1 MMDVARTVGCAVL
14 LCLLV
19 TGVAAT
25 IPALAPAQAQ
35 EAAPGDTARADT
47 VPGDTVPGDTVVPAG
62 APAGEAVYGACPDR
76 PEAPSDA
83 PGVAWGDTLAAADR
97 LAGELATDA
106 LADLPADS
114 LLRRGD
120 RAFSAGHHTTA
131 FAAYAGAVRAGGGY
145 GSFWKAARAAVDVG
159 QDLQGDEAE
168 AWYGVA
174 EAYGRRA
181 VEARPGAP
189 EGRLHL
195 AQALGLVALDAGTRE
210 RVQLSEEIRR
220 EARAAIEADSA
231 YAGGWHVLGRWHR
244 GVMELSGAGRFF
256 ARTFLGGEVLGEASW
271 EDAARHLERA
281 AELEPDRIVHH
292 LELGRVYRERDRPAE
307 AVERWRRVL
316 ELPPRDFHDCVYQRE
331 ARELLETMD
340 AEPEGDGPGAG
351 PADDRP
357 GAGSP
362 SGGAGL
368 AVGR

>member
-1 MMDVARTVGCAVL
+1 MMNVARTVGCAVL
-14 LCLLV
+14 LCILG
-19 TGVAAT
+19 TGGVAPV
-25 IPALAPAQAQ
+25 PALAPAQAQ

-47 VPGDTVPGDTVVPAG
+47 VPGDTLAAAGDPARE
-62 APAGEAVYGACPDR
+62 PAYGACPDR
-76 PEAPSDA
+76 LDTPSDA

-106 LADLPADS
+106 LADLPVDS

-120 RAFSAGHHTTA
+120 RAFAAGHHTSA
-131 FAAYAGAVRAGGGY
+131 YAAYAAAARAGGDY
-145 GSFWKAARAAVDVG
+145 GSLWKAARAAVDVG
-159 QDLQGDEAE
+159 QDLSGDEAE

-181 VEARPGAP
+181 AEARPGAP
-189 EGRLHL
+189 EGHLHL

-210 RVQLSEEIRR
+210 RVRLSEEIRR
-220 EARAAIEADSA
+220 EARAAVEADSA

-271 EDAARHLERA
+271 EAAARHLERA
-281 AELEPDRIVHH
+281 AELEPDRMVHH

-307 AVERWRRVL
+307 AVERLRRVL

-331 ARELLETMD
+331 ARELLEAMG
-340 AEPEGDGPGAG
+340 AEPEGTGPRDRRAGSAGDGPAADRPFGGSG
-351 PADDRP
+351 PAVR
-357 GAGSP
+357 
-362 SGGAGL
+362 
-368 AVGR
+368 R